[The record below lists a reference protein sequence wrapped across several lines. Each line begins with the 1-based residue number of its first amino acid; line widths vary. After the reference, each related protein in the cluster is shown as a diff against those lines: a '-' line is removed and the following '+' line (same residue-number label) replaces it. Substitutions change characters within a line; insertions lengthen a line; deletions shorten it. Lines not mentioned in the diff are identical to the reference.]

1 MEHYE
6 EFVTDFLVE
15 SREGLQEFEECL
27 LQLENSPRDG
37 NALSGA
43 FRVLHTVKGS
53 SGFLGFDSLR
63 TLAHSGESLLGRA
76 RDGELELDS
85 PTCQLLFD
93 LLDSISTVLSA
104 VESTGADAGV
114 DLDKINASL
123 NQAADIERPFEV
135 PQQQPVSDATLVLT
149 ESTTD
154 ESTTDEEAS
163 LVSSA
168 APQESFDT
176 QSNTQSMKAPELPA
190 DPPSEDPEESVAALP
205 PDAQSSPP
213 LPIAATPSDTSQ
225 PHEHAASEASGGPSN
240 TIAASS
246 IRVDV
251 DLLDRLMNLVGELVL
266 TRNHVL
272 QITAGQQ
279 DAEFLNMTHRL
290 NQIVSDLQDG
300 IMKTR
305 MQPIGG
311 IWQKIPRLVRDVA
324 HQCEKRVRLVL
335 EGSETEL
342 DKSMIEGLNDPTL
355 HVVRNA
361 IDHGI
366 EAPEERRSLGKPEE
380 GQLSLRAFHE
390 GGQVIIEI
398 TDDGKGLD
406 AESIRTKA
414 IQQGLIPE
422 EEAREIS
429 PEELYQWVFLPGF
442 STAASVTQISGRG
455 VGMDVVKTEIE
466 RIGGTITLLSV
477 PGRGT
482 TIRITVPLTLAII
495 PALIFT
501 SDGQRYAIPQRN
513 VLELL
518 CVLPGD
524 RDPRIEQVVETSF
537 LRLRGQQVPIIDL
550 RQLLLNDQPCL
561 VDDTTTHCVVVLR
574 CGNRRLGLVVDDVR
588 DTQEIVVKP
597 LNQTIKNIGL
607 YTGATIMGDGTV
619 AMILDVL
626 GMARKVG
633 LFTLEEQRAFGEDS
647 RIMERVDVEKRVLVC
662 ELDLGRRVA
671 IPMEHILR
679 VEQIDRSIVE
689 QTQSGPVVQYRGQ
702 ILSLVDL
709 QEVLDGVSAQ
719 FDSERLQVVLYR
731 SSDRPTGIV
740 VHRIIDI
747 AVYEPSHDRSDDTTD
762 DNCVLSTE
770 VVLGSV
776 TDIVCL
782 PTLLNSA
789 SPSVLP
795 QTAETSSGPI
805 TDGIEQA
812 GPISC

>member
-1 MEHYE
+1 MEHFE

-27 LQLENSPRDG
+27 LQLESSPRDG
-37 NALSGA
+37 KALSSA

-53 SGFLGFDSLR
+53 SGFLGFDALR
-63 TLAHSGESLLGRA
+63 NLAHSGESLLGRA

-93 LLDSISTVLSA
+93 LLDNISTVLAA
-104 VESTGADAGV
+104 VEATGSDEGI
-114 DLDKINASL
+114 DLAQINTLL
-123 NQAADIERPFEV
+123 NQASSIETPFEV
-135 PQQQPVSDATLVLT
+135 PQQQPVSDATLILT
-149 ESTTD
+149 ESTSDEDSDDDLPASPTNQPNTESMAAPDGTD
-154 ESTTDEEAS
+154 DATDQEIPAVEGEPATPENNA
-163 LVSSA
+163 SSA
-168 APQESFDT
+168 TIQADPTSA
-176 QSNTQSMKAPELPA
+176 SNTSVTH
-190 DPPSEDPEESVAALP
+190 ESKGGTNTG
-205 PDAQSSPP
+205 QNSSQ
-213 LPIAATPSDTSQ
+213 ATST
-225 PHEHAASEASGGPSN
+225 
-240 TIAASS
+240 

-266 TRNHVL
+266 TRNQVL

-279 DAEFLNMTHRL
+279 DSEFLNMTQRL

-305 MQPIGG
+305 MQPIGS

-324 HQCEKRVRLVL
+324 HQCGKRVRLDL

-366 EAPEERRSLGKPEE
+366 EAPSERKSLGKPEE

-398 TDDGKGLD
+398 TDDGAGLD
-406 AESIRTKA
+406 AESIRTKV

-422 EEAREIS
+422 EEAHDIS

-442 STAASVTQISGRG
+442 STATAVTQISGRG

-466 RIGGTITLLSV
+466 RVGGTITLLSS
-477 PGRGT
+477 PGKGT

-501 SDGQRYAIPQRN
+501 SDEQRYAIPQRN

-518 CVLPGD
+518 CVSPGD
-524 RDPRIEQVVETSF
+524 RDPRLEHVVDTSF

-550 RQLLLNDQPCL
+550 RKLLHNDKPCL
-561 VDDTTTHCVVVLR
+561 VDDSTTHCIVVLR
-574 CGNRRLGLVVDDVR
+574 CGNRRLGLVVDDIR

-597 LNQTIKNIGL
+597 LNHTIKNIGL

-633 LFTLEEQRAFGEDS
+633 LFTLEEQRAYGEDS
-647 RIMERVDVEKRVLVC
+647 RIMPRVDAEERVLVC
-662 ELDLGRRVA
+662 ELPQGRRVA

-679 VEQIDRSIVE
+679 VEQIESSILE
-689 QTQSGPVVQYRGQ
+689 YTQHGPVVQYRGQ
-702 ILSLVDL
+702 ILTILDL
-709 QEVLDGVSAQ
+709 QQILEGTDSS
-719 FDSERLQVVLYR
+719 FDVDCLQVVLYR
-731 SSDRPTGIV
+731 GGQHPVGIV

-747 AVYEPSHDRSDDTTD
+747 AVYEPTTD
-762 DNCVLSTE
+762 RTNSSPDDDCVLSTE
-770 VVLGSV
+770 VVLGAV
-776 TDIVCL
+776 TDVISLTNIV
-782 PTLLNSA
+782 NEIA
-789 SPSVLP
+789 P
-795 QTAETSSGPI
+795 QLGEYHTMSSI
-805 TDGIEQA
+805 DGLEQLGA
-812 GPISC
+812 IPG

>member
-53 SGFLGFDSLR
+53 SGFLGFDALR

-93 LLDSISTVLSA
+93 LLDSISNVLSE
-104 VESTGADAGV
+104 VESTGADTGV
-114 DLDKINASL
+114 DLDAISTAL

-135 PQQQPVSDATLVLT
+135 PQQQTVSDATLVLT
-149 ESTTD
+149 ESAAD
-154 ESTTDEEAS
+154 ESPILEEPEPHG
-163 LVSSA
+163 
-168 APQESFDT
+168 APQESFDS
-176 QSNTQSMKAPELPA
+176 QSNTQTMETPDLPSEPAGA
-190 DPPSEDPEESVAALP
+190 DPTESADQPDTDAPSSQSTPTAAVPTDAKSAQDAES
-205 PDAQSSPP
+205 
-213 LPIAATPSDTSQ
+213 
-225 PHEHAASEASGGPSN
+225 SGGS
-240 TIAASS
+240 TTSLATSS

-279 DAEFLNMTHRL
+279 DAEFLNMTQRL

-324 HQCEKRVRLVL
+324 HQCGKRVRLDL

-366 EAPEERRSLGKPEE
+366 EAPEERKSLGKPEE

-422 EEAREIS
+422 EEAQEIS

-466 RIGGTITLLSV
+466 RIGGTITLLSA

-550 RQLLLNDQPCL
+550 RQLLLNDKPCL
-561 VDDTTTHCVVVLR
+561 VDDMTTHCVVVLR
-574 CGNRRLGLVVDDVR
+574 CGNRRLGLVVDDIR

-597 LNQTIKNIGL
+597 LNHTIKNIGL
-607 YTGATIMGDGTV
+607 YTGATIMGDGAV

-633 LFTLEEQRAFGEDS
+633 LFTLEEQRAYGEDS

-662 ELDLGRRVA
+662 ELNLGRRVA

-679 VEQIDRSIVE
+679 VEQIDPSLVE
-689 QTQSGPVVQYRGQ
+689 QTQGGPMVQYRGQ

-709 QEVLDGVSAQ
+709 QDLLEGVPAP
-719 FDSERLQVVLYR
+719 FDAERLQVVLYR
-731 SSDRPTGIV
+731 NNDRPRGIV

-747 AVYEPSHDRSDDTTD
+747 AVYELGHDDSSETPAS
-762 DNCVLSTE
+762 NYLLSTE
-770 VVLGSV
+770 VILGSV
-776 TDIVCL
+776 TDIVSL
-782 PTLLNSA
+782 PALLSPVSPGAAAQAAESNTATITNSM
-789 SPSVLP
+789 
-795 QTAETSSGPI
+795 
-805 TDGIEQA
+805 EQA
-812 GPISC
+812 GTISS

>member
-1 MEHYE
+1 MEHFE

-37 NALSGA
+37 KALSGA

-53 SGFLGFDSLR
+53 SGFLGFESLR
-63 TLAHSGESLLGRA
+63 NLAHSGESLLGRA

-93 LLDSISTVLSA
+93 LLDNISTVLTA
-104 VESTGADAGV
+104 VESTGLDDSV
-114 DLDKINASL
+114 DLDEITKL
-123 NQAADIERPFEV
+123 LDQAASIERPFEV
-135 PQQQPVSDATLVLT
+135 PKQQAVSDATLVLT
-149 ESTTD
+149 ESVADDEGVGEDAVDSSATD
-154 ESTTDEEAS
+154 PQTESTKNPEPSDDSTDQDIP
-163 LVSSA
+163 VSIC
-168 APQESFDT
+168 E
-176 QSNTQSMKAPELPA
+176 
-190 DPPSEDPEESVAALP
+190 
-205 PDAQSSPP
+205 SSPAAEKSQP
-213 LPIAATPSDTSQ
+213 TISSDATPATSQ
-225 PHEHAASEASGGPSN
+225 QGGEIGSDPNGGS
-240 TIAASS
+240 ASS
-246 IRVDV
+246 LAVSTIRVDV

-279 DAEFLNMTHRL
+279 DSEFLNMTQRL

-305 MQPIGG
+305 MQPIGS

-324 HQCEKRVRLVL
+324 HQCGKRVRLDL

-366 EAPEERRSLGKPEE
+366 EAPAERKSLGKPEE

-398 TDDGKGLD
+398 TDDGAGLD
-406 AESIRTKA
+406 AESIRTKGV
-414 IQQGLIPE
+414 QQGLIPE
-422 EEAREIS
+422 EEARGIS

-442 STAASVTQISGRG
+442 STAESVTQISGRG

-466 RIGGTITLLSV
+466 RVGGTITLLSS
-477 PGRGT
+477 PGKGT

-524 RDPRIEQVVETSF
+524 RDTRLEHIVDTSF

-550 RQLLLNDQPCL
+550 RKLLLNDKPCL
-561 VDDTTTHCVVVLR
+561 VDDSQTHCVVVLR
-574 CGNRRLGLVVDDVR
+574 CGNRRLGLVVDDIR

-597 LNQTIKNIGL
+597 LNHTIKNIGL

-633 LFTLEEQRAFGEDS
+633 LFTLEEQRAYGEDS
-647 RIMERVDVEKRVLVC
+647 RIMARVDAEKRVLVC
-662 ELDLGRRVA
+662 ELVQGRRVA

-679 VEQIDRSIVE
+679 VEQIDSSAIE
-689 QTQSGPVVQYRGQ
+689 HTQHGPVVQYRGQ
-702 ILSLVDL
+702 ILTILDL
-709 QEVLDGVSAQ
+709 QHVLEGTAAP
-719 FDSERLQVVLYR
+719 FDADRLQVVLYR
-731 SSDRPTGIV
+731 SGKYPVGIV

-747 AVYEPSHDRSDDTTD
+747 AVYEPSADRDNPVPDH
-762 DNCVLSTE
+762 NCVLSTE
-770 VVLGSV
+770 VVLGAV
-776 TDIVCL
+776 TDVVSLTTIV
-782 PTLLNSA
+782 NDIA
-789 SPSVLP
+789 P
-795 QTAETSSGPI
+795 QTGEYHTMSSI
-805 TDGIEQA
+805 DGLEQVGA
-812 GPISC
+812 IPC